1 MMVKKERV
9 EIREKLLAKRL
20 YKLYKQFKSVKTVSN
35 MTDMPE
41 KEIVDLLGKYYLP
54 LRKQLEK
61 TKQKIDKKE
70 KGQIMKKE
78 FEKEKKTWE
87 NEKEKY

>member
-1 MMVKKERV
+1 MIVKKERV

-20 YKLYKQFKSVKTVSN
+20 YKQFKSVKTVSN
-35 MTDMPE
+35 ITDMPE

-61 TKQKIDKKE
+61 TRQKIDKKE
-70 KGQIMKKE
+70 KGRIIKKE
-78 FEKEKKTWE
+78 FEKEKKMWE
-87 NEKEKY
+87 KEKEKYK